1 MIVRRNDFVAA
12 LAACVMVTVAGCGN
26 ADRNLASNSEL
37 SGGLWSI
44 SVTSPAFRDGQA
56 IPKKYTADGENVSP
70 PLQWSRGPSGTTR
83 YVLMVEDPDAGRKTP
98 AMHWLV
104 YHIPVG
110 TNELPENAAAT
121 GNLRQGKNYKG
132 MIGYAGPNPPKG
144 NVHHYHFQ
152 VFAIDQTAEIPPG
165 ATREELEKAALRGAI
180 AKGEMIGTYG
190 R

>member
-1 MIVRRNDFVAA
+1 MIGRRSDIGAA
-12 LAACVMVTVAGCGN
+12 LAAFVVLAVGGCGS
-26 ADRNLASNSEL
+26 AERNLASNSEL

-56 IPKKYTADGENVSP
+56 IPKKYTEDGENVSP
-70 PLQWSRGPSGTTR
+70 PLRWSKGPTGTTG
-83 YVLMVEDPDAGRKTP
+83 YVLMVEDPDAGRKQP

-104 YHIPVG
+104 YRIPVG

-121 GNLRQGKNYKG
+121 GNLMQGKNYKG
-132 MIGYAGPNPPKG
+132 TVGYAGPNPPKG

-152 VFAIDQTAEIPPG
+152 VFAIDQTGEIGPG
-165 ATREELEKAALRGAI
+165 ATRQDLEKAALRSAI
-180 AKGEMIGTYG
+180 AKGELIGTYG